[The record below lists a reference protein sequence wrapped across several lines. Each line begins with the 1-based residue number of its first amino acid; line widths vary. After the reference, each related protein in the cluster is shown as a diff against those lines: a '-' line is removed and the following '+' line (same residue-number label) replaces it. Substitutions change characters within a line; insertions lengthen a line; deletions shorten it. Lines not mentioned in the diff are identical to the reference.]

1 MAMVRGIITTT
12 IRATDSLPINPA
24 GPDTSLLRD
33 PWLVDQ
39 EGLHR
44 NLTQFIS
51 RTCTKMAI
59 QLVACRAYPHQATL
73 PNHSSHPPLRI

>member
-12 IRATDSLPINPA
+12 IQATDSLPINPA
-24 GPDTSLLRD
+24 GPDTSRLKD

-39 EGLHR
+39 EGLPR

-51 RTCTKMAI
+51 RTCTRTVVK
-59 QLVACRAYPHQATL
+59 QVACQAYLHQATL
-73 PNHSSHPPLRI
+73 PNHSFHHP